1 MRLRSIIWAIIVGC
15 LLSVSTLAHPG
26 SGIAVDR
33 NGQVFFL
40 DTGSGLWKIGSRG
53 ELTHISQ
60 QRFHW
65 LAVDPDD
72 RFANS
77 TLPTDPGRDWV
88 LTKAATNPT
97 VIISSDFPLVFGRD
111 GNLYYPARRTGGS
124 QIVRT
129 SAAGNTT
136 VFATLPNTTAGQPV
150 QWLNGLAVG
159 PDGSLYYTENN
170 SIRRVDAR
178 GWVSTLATVPALV
191 GGPSI
196 PGSDDH
202 PYLRGLSIGANGTIY
217 VADSGDARVL
227 KIAADGKITTVLQL
241 ESPWAPT
248 AVAVYGADLYVLEF
262 LHTPGDDRVEWMPRV
277 RKITPDGRSAIILTV
292 DQMPG
297 ARPRA
302 VSKIDEPAVE
312 AFHWEF
318 LVPVLRQA
326 VQYIL

>member
-1 MRLRSIIWAIIVGC
+1 MRVRSIISAIVAVW
-15 LLSVSTLAHPG
+15 LLSASTLAHPG

-40 DTGSGLWKIGSRG
+40 DTGSGLWKIGTKG
-53 ELTHISQ
+53 ELTHLSQ

-65 LAVDPDD
+65 LAVASDD
-72 RFANS
+72 RFANA
-77 TLPTDPGRDWV
+77 TLPTDPGRDWE
-88 LTKAATNPT
+88 LTKASSNPT
-97 VIISSDFPLVFGRD
+97 VVISSDFPLVFGRD
-111 GNLYYPARRTGGS
+111 GNLYYPARRTGGA

-129 SAAGNTT
+129 NAAGDTT

-150 QWLNGLAVG
+150 LWLNGIAVG
-159 PDGSLYYTENN
+159 PEGSLYYTENK

-178 GWVSTLATVPALV
+178 GRVSTVATVPALV

-202 PYLRGLSIGANGTIY
+202 PYLRGLSIDANGTVY

-227 KIAADGKITTVLQL
+227 KITSDGKISTLLQL

-248 AVAVYGADLYVLEF
+248 AVAVYRDDLYVLEF
-262 LHTPGDDRVEWMPRV
+262 LHTPGDDRVQWMPRV
-277 RKITPDGRSAIILTV
+277 RKITADGRSTIILTV

-302 VSKIDEPAVE
+302 VSKIDEPAPE

-318 LVPVLRQA
+318 LVPVLRHA
-326 VQYIL
+326 VQYIF